1 MRLKHAGFGPTID
14 TLQRLFHDNGN
25 AQNGHGTPTLQDN
38 YLRWVE
44 DAERVYE
51 GTFSDTDLLDGL
63 HSRHYWEIRHITDQ
77 TPRPIPLILGEL
89 KAQAKRI
96 ETAIAKLREMQA
108 FVERP
113 GAIVVPDTSALIQG
127 RYFEHF
133 DWAAETGRGG
143 SVRLVILSMV
153 LEELDQT
160 KDRDRGRAQK
170 RARSVTKRLRE
181 LAREVD
187 PGEPA
192 PFRDT
197 ATFEVFFEDE
207 WHVRRPI
214 PDVEIIDQALS
225 IQEITGSKIILA
237 TADATMEFRARRQDL
252 EVFDMPTPA
261 DDEQDG

>member
-1 MRLKHAGFGPTID
+1 MRLKHAGFGPAID
-14 TLQRLFHDNGN
+14 TLQRLVSDAGN
-25 AQNGHGTPTLQDN
+25 AQNGHGYPALQDN

-51 GTFSDTDLLDGL
+51 GTFSDADLLDQL
-63 HSRHYWEIRHITDQ
+63 HSRHYWEIRHINGQ

-89 KAQAKRI
+89 RAQAARI
-96 ETAIAKLREMQA
+96 EAAMAKLKEMRA
-108 FVERP
+108 FAERP

-127 RYFEHF
+127 QYFEHF
-133 DWAAETGRGG
+133 DWAAETGSGG
-143 SVRLVILSMV
+143 SIRLIILSMV

-181 LAREVD
+181 LARAVG
-187 PGEPA
+187 PGEPV
-192 PFRDT
+192 PFRD
-197 ATFEVFFEDE
+197 AAAFEVFFEDE

-214 PDVEIIDQALS
+214 PDIEIIDQALS
-225 IQEITGSKIILA
+225 IQELTGSKILLA
-237 TADATMEFRARRQDL
+237 TADATMEFRARQQGL
-252 EVFDMPTPA
+252 KVFDMPTPA